1 MVKYILAF
9 SVILFVAAFSSNNID
24 EIPSSFSF
32 THSIDTINGTI
43 TGKVTVPEQTIGKR
57 QFRGS
62 SYRSRGTSNSRSASS
77 SDSAPEEG
85 SKFMNTIVS
94 AHPLSYTLSNDISGD
109 PVVIGQKDATFLPN
123 VTPVTVGTVVQFI
136 NDDPFFHNV
145 FSLTP
150 GSKFNIGRRQ
160 PGDVFSKQIE
170 APKWKVTGI
179 GPITLFCDVHSQM
192 KATILSLDTPHFT
205 RLNEDG
211 TYRLSNLP
219 DGDYEIRVYN
229 PSFDIISKTISIQ
242 SDNTTETN
250 FNLAN

>member
-1 MVKYILAF
+1 MAKYILAF
-9 SVILFVAAFSSNNID
+9 SVVLFVAAFSSININEIPTSLSLKYSIDNID
-24 EIPSSFSF
+24 G
-32 THSIDTINGTI
+32 SISGT
-43 TGKVTVPEQTIGKR
+43 VTVPDQSTARR

-62 SYRSRGTSNSRSASS
+62 SYRSRGTSSSGSTSS

-94 AHPLSYTLSNDISGD
+94 AHPLSYSISDDISGE
-109 PVVIGQKDATFLPN
+109 PVIIGQKDATFLPN
-123 VTPVTVGTVVQFI
+123 VTPVAVGTVVQFI

-192 KATILSLDTPHFT
+192 KATILSLDTPYFT

-219 DGDYEIRVYN
+219 DGDYEIRVFN

-242 SDNTTETN
+242 SDNITETN

>member
-1 MVKYILAF
+1 MAKYIIAF
-9 SVILFVAAFSSNNID
+9 SVVLFVVASSSNTID
-24 EIPSSFSF
+24 EMPSNFSF
-32 THSIDTINGTI
+32 THSIDAINGTI
-43 TGKVTVPEQTIGKR
+43 TGTVTVPEQSTGTR

-62 SYRSRGTSNSRSASS
+62 SYRSRGTSSSASS
-77 SDSAPEEG
+77 TDSSPEEG
-85 SKFMNTIVS
+85 SKFKNTIIS
-94 AHPLSYTLSNDISGD
+94 AHPLSYSISDDISGE
-109 PVVIGQKDATFLPN
+109 PVIIGQKDATFLPN
-123 VTPVTVGTVVQFI
+123 VTPVSVGTVVQFI

-192 KATILSLDTPHFT
+192 KATILSLDTPYFT

-242 SDNTTETN
+242 SDNTIETN

>member
-1 MVKYILAF
+1 MRKYILGFSVVLFVSAF
-9 SVILFVAAFSSNNID
+9 SFKSAD
-24 EIPSSFSF
+24 EISPDFSF
-32 THSIDTINGTI
+32 TYSADTIAGTI
-43 TGKVTVPEQTIGKR
+43 TGTVTVPEKSTTRR

-62 SYRSRGTSNSRSASS
+62 SYRSRGNSGASS
-77 SDSAPEEG
+77 SANSNSEEG
-85 SKFMNTIVS
+85 SKFKNTIVS
-94 AHPLSYTLSNDISGD
+94 AHPLSYSITDDMSGE
-109 PVVIGQKDATFLPN
+109 PVIIEQKDATFLPN
-123 VTPVTVGTVVQFI
+123 VTPVTVGTVVQFV

-160 PGDVFSKQIE
+160 PGDIFSKQIE

-192 KATILSLDTPHFT
+192 KATILSLDTPYFT

-211 TYRLSNLP
+211 TYELSDLP
-219 DGDYEIRVYN
+219 EGDYEIRVYN
-229 PSFDIISKTISIQ
+229 PSFDIISRTVSLQ